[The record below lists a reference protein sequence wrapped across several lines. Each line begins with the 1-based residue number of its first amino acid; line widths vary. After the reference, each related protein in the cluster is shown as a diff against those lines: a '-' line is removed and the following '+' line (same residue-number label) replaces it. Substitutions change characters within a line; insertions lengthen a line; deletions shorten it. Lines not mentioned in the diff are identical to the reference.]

1 MIKHTP
7 GPWIELDG
15 CLIGG
20 DGKRVIFSSHLIAIG
35 SVTGYPE
42 ARDNAK
48 LALSAPDLLAALQ
61 KLVDFNHGDRA
72 QPGSPVDKALKAAR
86 AAIEKATK

>member
-1 MIKHTP
+1 MSNQTP
-7 GPWIELDG
+7 
-15 CLIGG
+15 
-20 DGKRVIFSSHLIAIG
+20 
-35 SVTGYPE
+35 
-42 ARDNAK
+42 K